1 MMLGSDWLDRA
12 GTYLRRSLRA
22 IAVLVDVHW
31 DVAQQEAQR
40 EQRRLVNGLVL
51 LGIGVGLLTAAA
63 VLVQVITVL
72 GLRALGL
79 PWLGACAVVAAGNG
93 LVGSG
98 IVAIASRQLR
108 GPYMVQT
115 QARLARTTNMLL
127 QESLPPPGGTPG
139 RPSGP

>member
-1 MMLGSDWLDRA
+1 MTLGGDWLDRA

-79 PWLGACAVVAAGNG
+79 PWLGACAVVATGNALLG
-93 LVGSG
+93 GG
-98 IVAIASRQLR
+98 IVAIASHQLR

-115 QARLARTTNMLL
+115 QARLARTTTMLL
-127 QESLPPPGGTPG
+127 QEPLS
-139 RPSGP
+139 PSEGSSNQA